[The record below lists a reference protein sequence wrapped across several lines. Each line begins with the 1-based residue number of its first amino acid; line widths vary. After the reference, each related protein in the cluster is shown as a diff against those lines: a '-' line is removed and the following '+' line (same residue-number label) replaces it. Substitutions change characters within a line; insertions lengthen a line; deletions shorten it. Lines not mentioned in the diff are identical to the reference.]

1 MVCAHELVST
11 YIMSNVLI
19 QTSTQNLQPWHRRP
33 QAFVLSQMALIL
45 RPGLA
50 ASSLG

>member
-33 QAFVLSQMALIL
+33 QSQMALIL